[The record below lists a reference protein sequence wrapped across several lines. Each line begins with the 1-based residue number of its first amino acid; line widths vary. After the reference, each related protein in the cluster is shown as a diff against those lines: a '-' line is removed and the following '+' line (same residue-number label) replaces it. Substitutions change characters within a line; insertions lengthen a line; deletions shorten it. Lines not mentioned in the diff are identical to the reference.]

1 MAQTN
6 ILTQTEISLKLK
18 YSENTVNMRLPIAA
32 ERDHYR

>member
-1 MAQTN
+1 
-6 ILTQTEISLKLK
+6 LKLK